1 MKSFSKPTHRQIHR
15 TELIWISPIERLCIY
30 GTSHASVGRR
40 KPFSFKSAVKMAAR
54 RQMRAGHESNTG
66 RHAEKARVYQYDTC
80 KQGQP
85 LCVYVLCFS
94 CSIGSE
100 SAAWGHRLSSRAAS
114 IPPLLIFSKQLM
126 EAFRAGKLI
135 KIICRS
141 SSFKDSP
148 LVCVELNHAWLE
160 NPSIGHCN
168 WLVLLMA
175 FQCSHISGMDGV
187 PLAEFT
193 PPLSQFECGICT
205 EYCLSR
211 DRTDIRWCRVQ
222 VVFIPS
228 HCTSCGCRPAST
240 ALPAP
245 P

>member
-1 MKSFSKPTHRQIHR
+1 
-15 TELIWISPIERLCIY
+15 
-30 GTSHASVGRR
+30 
-40 KPFSFKSAVKMAAR
+40 MAAR
-54 RQMRAGHESNTG
+54 RQMRAGRKSNTS
-66 RHAEKARVYQYDTC
+66 RHPEKARVYQYDTC

-85 LCVYVLCFS
+85 LCVNVWCFS
-94 CSIGSE
+94 RSNGSE
-100 SAAWGHRLSSRAAS
+100 SAGWGHRLSSRAAS

-175 FQCSHISGMDGV
+175 FQCSHISGMEGV
-187 PLAEFT
+187 PLAEFM
-193 PPLSQFECGICT
+193 PPLSQFEYDICT
-205 EYCLSR
+205 EVCALCPKALSFQG
-211 DRTDIRWCRVQ
+211 TY
-222 VVFIPS
+222 
-228 HCTSCGCRPAST
+228 SCILHLNSNFFCGER
-240 ALPAP
+240 
-245 P
+245 